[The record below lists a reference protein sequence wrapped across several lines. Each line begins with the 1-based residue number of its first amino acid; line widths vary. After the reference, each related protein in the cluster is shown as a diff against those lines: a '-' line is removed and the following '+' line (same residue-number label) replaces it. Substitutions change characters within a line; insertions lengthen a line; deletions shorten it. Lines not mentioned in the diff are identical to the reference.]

1 MTENNDVYKTVEI
14 IIPDT
19 VSKERLDK
27 YLGQTPELGIT
38 RSRVQ
43 RLIEDGL
50 ILVNGQPA
58 QHNHKLS
65 GGEKIVIKL
74 PPPPKTDIIA
84 EDIPLDVV
92 YEDEY
97 FLVIN
102 KPAGMVT
109 HPAAG
114 HFSGTLVNAI
124 MKYSESLSSLQGIE
138 RAGVVHRLDKDT
150 SGLIMIAKSDKIH
163 LELQKQLREHKI
175 KKIYHA
181 VVCGHMKEET
191 GIIDLPVGRSI
202 KDRKKMAVTY
212 LHSRPALTE
221 YKLLEKFKLYDYLEI
236 YLKTGRTHQIRVH
249 FSHLGHPV
257 FGDPEYGG
265 RLKWHK
271 GVYSTDRIMA
281 LRALELMPRQTLHAI
296 SLELMH
302 PITGKIIKL
311 TSSLPDDFQTL
322 LEFLRKQSQ

>member
-1 MTENNDVYKTVEI
+1 MTENNEVYRTVEI
-14 IIPDT
+14 IIPDS

-27 YLGQTPELGIT
+27 YLGQTPELEIT

-58 QHNHKLS
+58 QHNHKLN

-84 EDIPLDVV
+84 EDIPLEIV

-150 SGLIMIAKSDKIH
+150 SGLIMIAKNDKIH
-163 LELQKQLREHKI
+163 LGLQKQLREHKI

-221 YKLLEKFKLYDYLEI
+221 YKILERFKLYDYLEI

-281 LRALELMPRQTLHAI
+281 LKALDLMPRQALHAI
-296 SLELMH
+296 SLELTH
-302 PITGKIIKL
+302 PITGKIIRL
-311 TSSLPDDFQTL
+311 TSNLPDDFQTL

>member
-1 MTENNDVYKTVEI
+1 MADGNEIYKIIEI
-14 IIPDT
+14 IIPDD
-19 VSKERLDK
+19 VPKERLDK
-27 YLGQTPELGIT
+27 YLGQNPDLEIT

-50 ILVNGQPA
+50 ILVDGKPA
-58 QHNHKLS
+58 QHNHKIN
-65 GGEKIVIKL
+65 GGEKVIIKL
-74 PPPPKTDIIA
+74 PPPPKVDIVA
-84 EDIPLDVV
+84 EDIPLDIVF
-92 YEDEY
+92 EDEHL
-97 FLVIN
+97 LVIN

-150 SGLIMIAKSDKIH
+150 SGLIMIAKNDKIH

-181 VVCGHMKEET
+181 IVCGHMKEET
-191 GIIDLPVGRSI
+191 GTIDLPVGRSI

-212 LHSRPALTE
+212 LRSRPAWTE
-221 YKLLEKFKLYDYLEI
+221 YRLLERFKLYDYLEI

-271 GVYSTDRIMA
+271 GVYSTDRVMA
-281 LRALELMPRQTLHAI
+281 LKALDLMPRQALHAL
-296 SLELMH
+296 SLELTH
-302 PITGKIIKL
+302 PVTGEIIKL
-311 TSSLPDDFQTL
+311 AADLPDDFRFL
-322 LEFLRKQSQ
+322 LEFFRRQSQ